1 MTALKKKSIENFN
14 SRLNQAK
21 DRINEHKTGQLKLP
35 RQRKK
40 KKRVQKAYRTLRVY
54 HQKKQYTHMGV
65 PKGAVKD
72 KGA

>member
-1 MTALKKKSIENFN
+1 MTALKKSIENFN

-40 KKRVQKAYRTLRVY
+40 KKRV
-54 HQKKQYTHMGV
+54 KKSAKSLQDFTGISSKETIYTYGH
-65 PKGAVKD
+65 PKRSRER
-72 KGA
+72 